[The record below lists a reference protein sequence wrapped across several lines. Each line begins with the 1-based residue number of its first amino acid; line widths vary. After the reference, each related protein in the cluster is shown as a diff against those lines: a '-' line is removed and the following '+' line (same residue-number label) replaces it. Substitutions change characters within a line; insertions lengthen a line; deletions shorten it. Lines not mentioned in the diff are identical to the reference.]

1 MLTFKQYITEDA
13 SVSSLTIFDID
24 DTLFRTDTKV
34 LVKKDNKTVRQLT
47 PAEYNVDKLAHGEE
61 YDYSQFRS
69 SDIFNRTAKPIDTVF
84 KTAKKMLAKFTGYAQ
99 KKVTIITAR
108 DDFDDKNLFLKTFK
122 KYGFDIDR
130 VYVHRAGKLKMA
142 GPEAK
147 AKIAR
152 DELKNGKF
160 KIARM
165 FDDHEGNLDAFL
177 ALSKEFSDIKFE
189 AFFITGTGNITRYT

>member
-1 MLTFKQYITEDA
+1 MLTFKQFITEDA
-13 SVSSLTIFDID
+13 SAASLTIFDID
-24 DTLFRTDTKV
+24 DTLFRTDTKI
-34 LVKKDNKTVRQLT
+34 LVKKDGKIVRELT
-47 PAEYNVDKLAHGEE
+47 PAEYNIDKIGSGEE

-69 SDIFNRTAKPIDTVF
+69 SAIFNKTAKPIETVF
-84 KTAKKMLAKFTGYAQ
+84 KTAKKMLAKFAGYAQ

-108 DDFDDKNLFLKTFK
+108 DDLDDKNLFLKTFR

-152 DELKNGKF
+152 DELKSGKF
-160 KIARM
+160 TIARM

-177 ALSKEFSDIKFE
+177 ALSSEFSNIKFE
-189 AFFITGTGNITRYT
+189 AFFVHETGNITRYT

>member
-24 DTLFRTDTKV
+24 DTLFRTNTKV
-34 LVKKDNKTVRQLT
+34 LVKKDDKTVRELT
-47 PAEYNVDKLAHGEE
+47 PAEYNVDKLAPGEE
-61 YDYSQFRS
+61 YDYVQFRS
-69 SDIFNRTAKPIDTVF
+69 SAIFNKTAKPIETVF
-84 KTAKKMLAKFTGYAQ
+84 KTAKKMLAKFAGYAQ

-122 KYGFDIDR
+122 KYGFNIDR

-142 GPEAK
+142 GPQAK

-152 DELKNGKF
+152 DALEKGKYT
-160 KIARM
+160 IARM

-177 ALSKEFSDIKFE
+177 ALSKEFSNIKFE
-189 AFFITGTGNITRYT
+189 AFFVDETGNITRYT

>member
-1 MLTFKQYITEDA
+1 MLTFKQYITEDTTVA
-13 SVSSLTIFDID
+13 SLTIFDID
-24 DTLFRTDTKV
+24 DTLFKTDTKV
-34 LVKKDNKTVRQLT
+34 FVKKDSRTVRELT
-47 PAEYNVDKLAHGEE
+47 PAEYNVDTLSSGEE

-69 SDIFNRTAKPIDTVF
+69 SAIFNKTAKPIETVF
-84 KTAKKMLAKFTGYAQ
+84 KTAKKMLSKFAGYAQ

-189 AFFITGTGNITRYT
+189 AFFITGTGNIARYT

>member
-1 MLTFKQYITEDA
+1 MLNFKQFITEDA
-13 SVSSLTIFDID
+13 SISSLTIFDID

-34 LVKKDNKTVRQLT
+34 LVKKDGKIVRELT
-47 PAEYNVDKLAHGEE
+47 PAEYNIDKLTAGEE
-61 YDYSQFRS
+61 YDYAQFRS
-69 SDIFNRTAKPIDTVF
+69 ADIFNKTAKPIETVF
-84 KTAKKMLAKFTGYAQ
+84 KTAKKMLAKFAGYAQ

-108 DDFDDKNLFLKTFK
+108 DDFDDKNLFLKTFR

-152 DELKNGKF
+152 DELKGGKF
-160 KIARM
+160 RIARM

-177 ALSKEFSDIKFE
+177 ALSKEFSNIKFE
-189 AFFITGTGNITRYT
+189 AFFVHETGNITRYT